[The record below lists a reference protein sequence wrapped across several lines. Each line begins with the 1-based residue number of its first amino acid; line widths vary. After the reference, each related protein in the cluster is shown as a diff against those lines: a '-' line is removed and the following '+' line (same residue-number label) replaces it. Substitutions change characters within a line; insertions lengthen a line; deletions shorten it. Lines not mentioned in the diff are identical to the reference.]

1 MKILAIQNRNA
12 IMFMLLTI
20 IVILLWAFVSLTFD
34 INSILN
40 QAKTSLLSNPIIDIF
55 SSLSAAIKIIL
66 IITSVGILL
75 LSCTIIALKN
85 TKHFLVKLWLNL
97 FAVLI
102 IYHALVLDIAAIKL
116 TEYLHSDKYPIE
128 GSIGPVA
135 KQIISENIPCNDT
148 YLLVK
153 ITKDAN
159 IKYLCLLP
167 DHFLFIPS
175 VIEANKIPGIIYSS
189 FSEKDIKNFHALNP
203 QWDLKKLAI
212 INKLKKPDGSI
223 MLDKKSEKVL
233 NRD

>member
-20 IVILLWAFVSLTFD
+20 IVILLWAFASLTFD

-55 SSLSAAIKIIL
+55 SSLSAAIKII
-66 IITSVGILL
+66 IVITSGGILL

-102 IYHALVLDIAAIKL
+102 IYHALVLDIAAIQL
-116 TEYLHSDKYPIE
+116 TVYLHSDKYPIE

-135 KQIISENIPCNDT
+135 KQIIPENIPCNDT

-153 ITKDAN
+153 ITKDAK

-175 VIEANKIPGIIYSS
+175 VIEANKIPGIIYSL
-189 FSEKDIKNFHALNP
+189 FSENDIKNFHTLNP
-203 QWDLKKLAI
+203 QWDLKKLTI